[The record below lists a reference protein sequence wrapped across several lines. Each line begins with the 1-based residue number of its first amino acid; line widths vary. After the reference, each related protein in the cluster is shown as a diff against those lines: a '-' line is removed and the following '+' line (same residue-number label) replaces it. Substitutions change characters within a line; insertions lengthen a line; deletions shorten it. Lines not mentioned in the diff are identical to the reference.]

1 MESPCRKRR
10 GDIVVQG
17 REVNDGVPRPRS
29 LVDEEETVVEARR
42 LRGWF
47 YCPLPK
53 KGLKFLG

>member
-1 MESPCRKRR
+1 MESQCRKRR

-29 LVDEEETVVEARR
+29 LVDEEETVVEAQR

-47 YCPLPK
+47 YWPLPK

>member
-29 LVDEEETVVEARR
+29 LVGKEETVVEARR

-47 YCPLPK
+47 YWPLSK